1 MQYSQ
6 KKKKKKLYVNKTY
19 LYIKYLGI
27 NLTKEVK
34 DLYTETYKILIKE
47 TEDDS
52 KKWKDILCPWVRRF
66 NIVKMAILSKAIYRF
81 NTVPVKIPMTF
92 FTELERIIVK
102 FIWES
107 QKA

>member
-1 MQYSQ
+1 MTVLSQ
-6 KKKKKKLYVNKTY
+6 AQAVELRSCKLCSAAKKKKKLYVNKTY

-66 NIVKMAILSKAIYRF
+66 NIV
-81 NTVPVKIPMTF
+81 
-92 FTELERIIVK
+92 
-102 FIWES
+102 
-107 QKA
+107 